1 MRNLRRPPNK
11 RGPRKVPRPRNVLR
25 VVVALALLA
34 GGAVLV
40 GQAGGVPGRLLAV
53 EDGAAWL
60 VSSATGQAALVDG
73 ASSQVVT
80 KVAVGSGDLTS
91 AQSGPDAY
99 VVNRTAGSVLRVDG
113 ATFEASEPVR
123 FGSGQRQLRVFP
135 TSAAT
140 YVVDEESGLVTTAD
154 PGTLQARSLQSVAAR
169 AGSGSA
175 VTDGF
180 GRLWLVDRDNGDL
193 VRLDEHGGKGRTRA
207 GVTASSQLV
216 LAGDRP
222 AVVDPAARTV
232 RAVGDTG
239 GGGGASGDDA
249 SGGGGGGSGGGGG
262 GGGSGGGGG
271 GSGGSGGSD
280 GGGAEIGP
288 DASTCLET
296 TAADRS
302 VVILGSTS
310 RPVVYAASGQHGTLV
325 ISNLATG
332 RCDTVVDLAAAGHD
346 LGQPREAA
354 GRVFLPDFTDGHVI
368 VVDVDQRRVVAR
380 PEVLPAGTRFE
391 LVTQGPFIFFND
403 PSSFRAGAIRLDG
416 SVRVIEKYNPDR
428 PGDGLAGG
436 SATSGAGDGDSST
449 DGGAQPATAP
459 LPDTAPSPRI
469 SDVKNTSDGAETSDP
484 EVTIQVSAVR
494 VRIGQPVTLRLAAR
508 DGTRIAGA
516 TWSFGDGTTG
526 SGSQA
531 SHAWSQLGNY
541 LVVAHAVLA
550 DGRQATPAVR
560 LTVDRRGT
568 PSVENA
574 GSPPPGT
581 APIDAPPTNLLVA
594 RLTVTPAS
602 GEAPL
607 HITADASGSTAGTGP
622 IAGYAFDFGDGTA
635 AGGSGAAASATH
647 TYESAQPGAT
657 FVVSVTVTD
666 QAGNTSRA
674 SQQVTIIGSGAPPPP
689 TMTVTAAGDH
699 WRVEAAPGT
708 GGAPT
713 ARFGLTADRAD
724 VGVTPIT
731 DRTFDVIPSTCDG
744 FNLTLSAYAADGTE
758 TPANPQVLDPREL
771 DPQSVGLCAMHK
783 PEPVVQPGDGF
794 GFSVTI
800 GNAVTDGSVTYAWS
814 YTDGGGGAGF
824 SVQPQADQISFRTT
838 DCRQFTIT
846 VTATGPSGSLVSDP
860 VIGMGCATPASVGI
874 IRSIVG
880 TQITWTLT
888 APSNTYV
895 EQYSVSQTYPGVA
908 GQDAQSSVTTALS
921 TTVVVDGVPG
931 GTYGIS
937 IDATNAAGASSA
949 HDEVTLD
956 GYGPPPPTTSP
967 PPSQTTDPPETG
979 PTTPTTEPTTP
990 TTEPTTPTTEPT
1002 TPQTTDPPTT
1012 DPEPIPDPPE
1022 STEPP
1027 PAPTPEPTPPAGG

>member
-249 SGGGGGGSGGGGG
+249 SGGGGSGGGGG

-541 LVVAHAVLA
+541 LVVAHAILA

-607 HITADASGSTAGTGP
+607 HITADASGSTAGTAP

-758 TPANPQVLDPREL
+758 TPANPQVLDPHEL
-771 DPQSVGLCAMHK
+771 DPQSVGLCTPEK
-783 PEPVVQPGDGF
+783 PVLEVQPADGF
-794 GFSVTI
+794 GFSVI
-800 GNAVTDGSVTYAWS
+800 ISNAVADGSMTYAWS
-814 YTDGGGGAGF
+814 YTDGGSGGSF
-824 SVQPQADQISFRTT
+824 SVQQQADRISFRTT
-838 DCRQFTIT
+838 DCRQFTVT
-846 VTATGPSGSLVSDP
+846 VAATGPGGTLISDP
-860 VIGMGCATPASVGI
+860 VTGMGCTVPDKI
-874 IRSIVG
+874 IIARTVVG
-880 TQITWTLT
+880 TTITWNLTL
-888 APSNTYV
+888 PSNTYV
-895 EQYSVSQTYPGVA
+895 EQYYYGETFPSPEGPD
-908 GQDAQSSVTTALS
+908 GQGGMTPTLGTTI
-921 TTVVVDGVPG
+921 VVNGVPG
-931 GTYGIS
+931 GTYGIELH
-937 IDATNAAGASSA
+937 AMNAAGYSVSR
-949 HDEVTLD
+949 DEVALPKEGDVPDD
-956 GYGPPPPTTSP
+956 GNGPDPTETSPGTDPTTPVPTTPVPTTPIPTTPQTDPTTPETTSP
-967 PPSQTTDPPETG
+967 PPPTDPVPIPEPPET
-979 PTTPTTEPTTP
+979 
-990 TTEPTTPTTEPT
+990 
-1002 TPQTTDPPTT
+1002 
-1012 DPEPIPDPPE
+1012 
-1022 STEPP
+1022 TEPP

>member
-1 MRNLRRPPNK
+1 MTNLRRPPKVRRPPNV
-11 RGPRKVPRPRNVLR
+11 RGPRKVPRPRNMLR

-99 VVNRTAGSVLRVDG
+99 VVNRTAGSVLRIDG
-113 ATFEASEPVR
+113 ATYEASEPVR

-175 VTDGF
+175 VTDSS
-180 GRLWLVDRDNGDL
+180 GRLWLIDRDNGDL

-207 GVTASSQLV
+207 GVAASSQLV

-232 RAVGDTG
+232 HAVGDTG

-249 SGGGGGGSGGGGG
+249 SGGGASGDDA
-262 GGGSGGGGG
+262 SGGG
-271 GSGGSGGSD
+271 GSGGSGSD

-296 TAADRS
+296 TATDRS

-436 SATSGAGDGDSST
+436 SATSGAGAGDSST

-550 DGRQATPAVR
+550 DGRRATPAVH

-574 GSPPPGT
+574 AAPPGT

-607 HITADASGSTAGTGP
+607 HITADASGSTAGTAP

-635 AGGSGAAASATH
+635 AGGPGAAASATH

-657 FVVSVTVTD
+657 FVVSATVTD

-674 SQQVTIIGSGAPPPP
+674 SQQVTIIGSGAPAVP
-689 TMTVTAAGDH
+689 TMTVTAAGDR

-724 VGVTPIT
+724 VQVTPIT
-731 DRTFDVIPSTCDG
+731 ERIFDVIPSTCDG
-744 FNLTLSAYAADGTE
+744 FNLTLTAYAADGTE
-758 TPANPQVLDPREL
+758 TPANPQVLDPGEL
-771 DPQSVGLCAMHK
+771 DPQSVGLCAPEK
-783 PEPVVQPGDGF
+783 PVLEVQPADGF
-794 GFSVTI
+794 GFSVVVKDP
-800 GNAVTDGSVTYAWS
+800 VTDGSVTYAWS

-824 SVQPQADQISFRTT
+824 SVQPQADRISFRTT
-838 DCRQFTIT
+838 DCSQITVT
-846 VTATGPSGSLVSDP
+846 VTATGTGGALTSDP
-860 VIGMGCATPASVGI
+860 VTGMGCTTPAAVVITGTV
-874 IRSIVG
+874 VG

-888 APSNTYV
+888 PPTNTYV
-895 EQYSVSQTYPGVA
+895 EQYSVSQTFPGVG
-908 GQDAQSSVTTALS
+908 GQDAQNSVTTALS
-921 TTVVVDGVPG
+921 TTIVVDGVLG
-931 GTYGIS
+931 GTYGITVE
-937 IDATNAAGASSA
+937 ARNAAGSSTA

-956 GYGPPPPTTSP
+956 SGGPPPTTTSP
-967 PPSQTTDPPETG
+967 PPSETTGPPE
-979 PTTPTTEPTTP
+979 TEPTTP
-990 TTEPTTPTTEPT
+990 TPEPTTPTTDPSTPTTEPT

-1022 STEPP
+1022 TTEPP